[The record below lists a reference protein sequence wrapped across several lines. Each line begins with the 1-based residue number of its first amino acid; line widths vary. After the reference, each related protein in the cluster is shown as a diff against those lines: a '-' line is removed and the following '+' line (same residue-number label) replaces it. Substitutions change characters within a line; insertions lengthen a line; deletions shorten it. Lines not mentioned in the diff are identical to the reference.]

1 MALELETR
9 ITKEEVKYK
18 SGAFSDDVGAVC
30 KGDASSVQGIFTQY
44 DYFQSK
50 KRNIIVTPS
59 RSRPEFGY

>member
-18 SGAFSDDVGAVC
+18 SGAFSDDVGAEC
-30 KGDASSVQGIFTQY
+30 KGDANSVQGIFTQY

-59 RSRPEFGY
+59 RRQPEFGY